1 MRGALGPGQ
10 ATPLP
15 RRRALAIIAAT
26 ILSPLGLSLLG
37 GAAVAADMPGVT
49 AGRIVFGQ
57 SAALSGPASELG
69 TEMRRGI
76 AAAFA
81 ETNRGG
87 GVHGRRLDLISLD
100 DRYEPEAAVANT
112 KRLIDEDGVFAL
124 IGEVGTPTSMAAAPI
139 ARAAGVPFIAPFTGA
154 EFLRD
159 PEWRNVVNVRA
170 SYFEETEKIIDI
182 LVRDRGVKR
191 VAVLYQDDSYG
202 RAGLVGVREA
212 LDRRHLKLA
221 GTGTYARN
229 TTAVKTALLAL
240 RDADPQAIVI
250 IGAYRPSAVFTQWAR
265 KLGVE
270 ATILNI
276 SFVGTDALAA
286 SLGSAGAGVVVTQV
300 VPFPT
305 GDSIPLLGQYR
316 SALAAHD
323 PAARPGFVSLEGYIA
338 GRLTADVLSRIDGQ
352 PTREAFLNQLV
363 ETGSFDIGGFT
374 LDYGLGYNRGSAR
387 VFLTEIKADG
397 SIVPVERLAP

>member
-1 MRGALGPGQ
+1 MRGALEQEP

-15 RRRALAIIAAT
+15 RRRALAVMAAT
-26 ILSPLGLSLLG
+26 ILSLLG
-37 GAAVAADMPGVT
+37 GAALAADTPGVGQ
-49 AGRIVFGQ
+49 GRILFGQ

-81 ETNRGG
+81 ETNRAG
-87 GVHGRRLDLISLD
+87 GVHGRRLDLVSYD

-112 KRLIDEDGVFAL
+112 KKLIDGDGVFAL
-124 IGEVGTPTSMAAAPI
+124 IGGVGTPTSMAAAPI

-159 PEWRNVVNVRA
+159 PQWRNVVNVRA
-170 SYFEETEKIIDI
+170 SYFEETEKIIDV
-182 LVRDRGVKR
+182 LVSDRGVKR

-212 LDRRHLKLA
+212 LERRHLKLA

-240 RDADPQAIVI
+240 RDAEPQAIVI

-286 SLGSAGAGVVVTQV
+286 SLGSATAGVFVTQV

-305 GDSIPLLGQYR
+305 GDAMPLLGQYR
-316 SALAAHD
+316 SALATHD

-338 GRLTADVLSRIDGQ
+338 GRLTADVLSRMGGQ
-352 PTREAFLNQLV
+352 PMREAFLRQL
-363 ETGSFDIGGFT
+363 EESGSFDIGGFM
-374 LDYGLGYNRGSAR
+374 LHYGPGENRGSER
-387 VFLTEIKADG
+387 VFLTEIQADG
-397 SIVPVERLAP
+397 SIVPVERSAP